1 MNSFLDKGGL
11 WVLAQNILT
20 LAVLALGPVLGDR
33 AWPSAWL
40 ALGAILFAIGGVFGV
55 AGVRALGRSR
65 TPYPKPIHDAPL
77 VQSGIYQIVRHPLYS
92 SLIYLSVGWSL
103 FWSSWIALAV
113 SLTLAALLDAK
124 SRHEERWLQEKF
136 PDYASYRQQV
146 RRFMP
151 WIY

>member
-1 MNSFLDKGGL
+1 MNGFLDKGGL

-20 LAVLALGPVLGDR
+20 LAVLALAPMLGHR
-33 AWPSAWL
+33 AWPWGWRV
-40 ALGAILFAIGGVFGV
+40 LGVLLFAIGAVFGV
-55 AGVRALGRSR
+55 TGVRSLGRSL

-92 SLIYLSVGWSL
+92 SLIFLSAGWSL

-113 SLTLAALLDAK
+113 SLALAAVLDAK
-124 SRHEERWLQEKF
+124 SRCEERWLQEKF
-136 PDYASYRQQV
+136 PDYASYRQRV
-146 RRFMP
+146 RRFIP